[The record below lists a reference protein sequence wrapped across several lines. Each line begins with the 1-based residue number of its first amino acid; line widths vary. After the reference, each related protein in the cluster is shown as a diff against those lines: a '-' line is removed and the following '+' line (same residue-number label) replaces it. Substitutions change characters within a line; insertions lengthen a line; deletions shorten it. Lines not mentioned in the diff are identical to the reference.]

1 MGRKPLLLALLKL
14 TRQAKD
20 ANSLV
25 LENLKLVGFK
35 TNSPQFVVE
44 LRYLNQRAGFSSK
57 FIS

>member
-1 MGRKPLLLALLKL
+1 MGSKPLLVLLKL
-14 TRQAKD
+14 TLQDQD
-20 ANSLV
+20 ASGLR
-25 LENLKLVGFK
+25 LGNLKLVGFK